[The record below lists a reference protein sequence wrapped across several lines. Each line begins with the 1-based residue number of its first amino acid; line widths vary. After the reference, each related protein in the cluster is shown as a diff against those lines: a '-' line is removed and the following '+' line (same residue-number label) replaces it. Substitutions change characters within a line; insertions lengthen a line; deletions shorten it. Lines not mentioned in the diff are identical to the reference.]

1 MKRWTFMKRPM
12 FMERS
17 SGRTVGM
24 LCAAAMAFAGL
35 RAVAQE
41 NSFEAWGQT
50 HGLMGYSVAVA
61 LEDGA
66 TQTYVG
72 GWRDWER
79 QLPMEPSTVF
89 RVASISKAVTATGF
103 FTLWSQ
109 GMIGLDDDINDLL
122 NLDHPIIHPNHP
134 NIPITPRM
142 LLSHTSG
149 LRDGSGYNAWLQA
162 TYNSPNGAALPS
174 VDDLLSE
181 GQTMY
186 TSDMWGAQSP
196 GSYFVYANINFGL
209 LATVMEAVTGD
220 RFDLWMKDQTFT
232 PLNVN
237 ASFNV
242 LDLDDINQVAVL
254 YRNIGGWTP
263 QADQYEG
270 QTPPAPNLD
279 GYIPG
284 TNGAR
289 FAPQGGLRASAAD
302 LITLAKQWTLLGN
315 GSTTSTLFPAPVV
328 EQFREAQWSFNGS
341 NGSNYG
347 GLFDMW
353 SCGLHLDEWPAES
366 LPFSESPGAMWGHPG
381 EAYGLI
387 SGAYHVATDEGCR
400 FHFSYLING
409 LENGTTLGSD
419 GWYTVENDLH
429 QLVAQWA
436 ATACTTAEATPLE
449 GPSRPMV
456 FHGHPGQPLPDY
468 LASCGAGWVDLTG
481 RNVHE
486 PTPWIPSLPSG
497 RYLLTTP
504 QGVVA
509 EVMVSH

>member
-1 MKRWTFMKRPM
+1 
-12 FMERS
+12 
-17 SGRTVGM
+17 M
-24 LCAAAMAFAGL
+24 L
-35 RAVAQE
+35 AQDGPFDTW
-41 NSFEAWGQT
+41 SQT
-50 HGLMGYSVAVA
+50 HGLMGYSVAVS
-61 LEDGA
+61 LEDGE
-66 TQTYVG
+66 TQTFVG

-79 QLPMEPSTVF
+79 QLPVEASTVF
-89 RVASISKAVTATGF
+89 RVASVSKAVTAIGF
-103 FTLWSQ
+103 FVLWSE
-109 GMIGLDDDINDLL
+109 GMIGLDDDINDHL
-122 NLDHPIIHPNHP
+122 NLDHPILHPNHP
-134 NIPITPRM
+134 NTPITPRM

-162 TYNSPNGAALPS
+162 TYNSPNGEVLPS

-181 GQTMY
+181 NQPMY

-196 GSYFVYANINFGL
+196 GSYFAYANINFGL
-209 LATVMEAVTGD
+209 LATVMEAVTGE
-220 RFDLWMKDQTFT
+220 RFDLWMNDHIFT
-232 PLNVN
+232 TLNIN

-242 LDLDDINQVAVL
+242 LDLEDINQVAVL

-263 QADQYEG
+263 QADQYDG
-270 QTPPAPNLD
+270 QAPPPPNLD

-302 LITLAKQWTLLGN
+302 LLSLAEQWTMRAD

-387 SGAYHVATDEGCR
+387 SGAYHVTTDEGCG

-436 ATACTTAEATPLE
+436 ATACTTAEVTPVNR
-449 GPSRPMV
+449 PSRPSV
-456 FHGHPGQPLPDY
+456 FQGHPGQPLPDC
-468 LASCGAGWVDLTG
+468 LASLGAGWVDLTG
-481 RNVHE
+481 RTVHE
-486 PTPWIPSLPSG
+486 PTTWIPSLPSG